1 MTAYFIKT
9 KWPEK
14 APKSE
19 EERKDFIASVHKR
32 KTMLFMVLI
41 EKKLF
46 PLRPG
51 VAKLIDQTFAKGV
64 KVAVCTTSNEKAL
77 LRSLKLYSSRKLQR
91 QNTIS
96 E

>member
-64 KVAVCTTSNEKAL
+64 KVAVCTTSNEKAVCF
-77 LRSLKLYSSRKLQR
+77 
-91 QNTIS
+91 IS
-96 E
+96 Y